1 VTLLAVDIGRGTQDI
16 LVYDPA
22 IPVENCVKMVLP
34 APSVVVAK
42 RIRKA
47 RADGRPVHLTGT
59 TMGGGENVRA
69 ISEHLR
75 AGLSVSATP
84 EAAKTIHDSLDRVKS
99 LGIAVTDSPRAP
111 GAVGIRLSDWMGE
124 EIRNALALFDVP
136 MPDRVACA
144 VQDHGFSPGV
154 SNRIHRFHVLRQLLE
169 EGGWQINALA
179 PDPPHPSMTRMLALR
194 EQVPAALVID
204 TGPSAVM
211 GALCDPVVAGM
222 AGEGMTLVN
231 AGNAHTLAFTL
242 QGSEV
247 CGFLEHHTASLDREH
262 LRDLLER
269 LREGTLTNDEVFREG
284 GHGAAVHRTLAS
296 RDVAVTG
303 PHRSRILPD
312 AYQAAPFGDM
322 MLTGCFGLAR
332 AWRERRGEI
341 SP

>member
-1 VTLLAVDIGRGTQDI
+1 MTLLAVDIGRGTQDI

-69 ISEHLR
+69 ISEHMR

-124 EIRNALALFDVP
+124 EIRNALAPFDVP

-144 VQDHGFSPGV
+144 VQDHGFSPDV

-169 EGGWQINALA
+169 
-179 PDPPHPSMTRMLALR
+179 
-194 EQVPAALVID
+194 
-204 TGPSAVM
+204 
-211 GALCDPVVAGM
+211 
-222 AGEGMTLVN
+222 
-231 AGNAHTLAFTL
+231 
-242 QGSEV
+242 
-247 CGFLEHHTASLDREH
+247 
-262 LRDLLER
+262 
-269 LREGTLTNDEVFREG
+269 
-284 GHGAAVHRTLAS
+284 
-296 RDVAVTG
+296 
-303 PHRSRILPD
+303 
-312 AYQAAPFGDM
+312 
-322 MLTGCFGLAR
+322 
-332 AWRERRGEI
+332 
-341 SP
+341 